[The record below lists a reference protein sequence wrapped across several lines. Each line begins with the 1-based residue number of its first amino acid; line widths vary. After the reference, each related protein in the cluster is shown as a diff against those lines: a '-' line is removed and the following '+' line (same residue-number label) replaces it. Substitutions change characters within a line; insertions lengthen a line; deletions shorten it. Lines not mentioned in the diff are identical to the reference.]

1 MKAAV
6 INSYGGTEVLQIADI
21 ETPEINSNQILVK
34 VIATSINPIDWK
46 IRKGMLKLLTGNKFP
61 LVLGFDV
68 SGEVIR
74 IGDSVADFQVG
85 DAIYTSLNSLSGGAY
100 AEYTAVDAKVAC
112 HKPEN
117 LTHEQAAAVPLA
129 ALTALQA
136 LRDKG
141 KIQSGQEV
149 LINGASGGVGHFA
162 VQIAKFFDATVT
174 AVCSAKNI
182 ELVKSLGADRIID
195 YTRQDFTKDGVKY
208 DLIFDV
214 VGNLSFWSCQKSL
227 TANGVYVTTQ
237 PYPSYIGQSLLTA
250 LIPGKKAK
258 IILLKSNAADLAFLK
273 ELIEKGKL
281 RPVIQHTYQLT
292 QIAEAHAESERGHV
306 VGKLVVKVAD

>member
-6 INSYGGTEVLQIADI
+6 INSYGGTEVLQLADI
-21 ETPEINSNQILVK
+21 KTPEINKNQILVK
-34 VIATSINPIDWK
+34 VVATSINPIDWK
-46 IRKGMLKLLTGNKFP
+46 IRKGMLKLVTGNKFP
-61 LVLGFDV
+61 LILGFDV
-68 SGEVIR
+68 SGEVVR
-74 IGDSVADFQVG
+74 VGDSVSNFKVG

-100 AEYTAVDAKVAC
+100 AEYTAVDTKIAC
-112 HKPEN
+112 AKPEN

-129 ALTALQA
+129 ALTGLQG

-149 LINGASGGVGHFA
+149 LINGASGGVGSFA
-162 VQIAKFFDATVT
+162 VQIAKFFAATVT
-174 AVCSAKNI
+174 TVCSAKNI
-182 ELVKSLGADRIID
+182 ELVKSLGADRVID
-195 YTRQDFTKDGVKY
+195 YSQQDFTKEGIKY

-214 VGNLSFWSCQKSL
+214 VGNRSFWSCQKSL
-227 TANGVYVTTQ
+227 TANGIYVTTQ

-258 IILLKSNAADLAFLK
+258 VILLKSNAADLAFLK
-273 ELIEKGKL
+273 ELIEQGKL
-281 RPVIQHTYQLT
+281 RPVIQQIYPLA

>member
-6 INSYGGTEVLQIADI
+6 INSYGGTEVFQIANM
-21 ETPEINSNQILVK
+21 ETPQINNNQLLVK
-34 VIATSINPIDWK
+34 VMATSINPIDWK

-61 LVLGFDV
+61 LILGFDV
-68 SGEVIR
+68 SGEVVR
-74 IGDSVADFQVG
+74 VGDSVADFQVG

-112 HKPEN
+112 PKPEN

-149 LINGASGGVGHFA
+149 LINGASGGVGSFA
-162 VQIAKFFDATVT
+162 VQIAKFFSATVT
-174 AVCSAKNI
+174 AVCSAKNV
-182 ELVKSLGADRIID
+182 ELVKSLGADRVID
-195 YTRQDFTKDGVKY
+195 YTRQDFTKEGVKY
-208 DLIFDV
+208 NLIFDV
-214 VGNLSFWSCQKSL
+214 VGDRSFWSCQGSL
-227 TANGVYVTTQ
+227 TSNGVYVTTQ
-237 PYPSYIGQSLLTA
+237 PTPSYFGQSLLTA
-250 LIPGKKAK
+250 LFPGKKAK
-258 IILLKSNAADLAFLK
+258 VILLNSNASDLTFLK
-273 ELIEKGKL
+273 ELIETDKL
-281 RPVIQHTYQLT
+281 RPIIQHTYQLA
-292 QIAEAHAESERGHV
+292 QIAEAHSESERGHV

>member
-68 SGEVIR
+68 SGEVVR
-74 IGDSVADFQVG
+74 VGDSVTDFQVG
-85 DAIYTSLNSLSGGAY
+85 DEIYTTLNSLSGSAY

-112 HKPEN
+112 LKPEN

-149 LINGASGGVGHFA
+149 LINGASGGVGSFA
-162 VQIAKFFDATVT
+162 VQIAKFFAATVT

-195 YTRQDFTKDGVKY
+195 YTRQDFTKEGVEY

-214 VGNLSFWSCQKSL
+214 VGNQSFWSCQKSL

-281 RPVIQHTYQLT
+281 RPVIQHTYQLA